1 MNEKV
6 LTDDEVD
13 ALLDGVDSGEVEVQS
28 AKGPHY
34 ASVTPYEIPPRSRI
48 ATKNFPRLELLN
60 EKFAENLRKRTQQL
74 LNCELGL
81 GCSAIASSLFGDI
94 RGRQANILVAVEFAA
109 PPLPGHGAIVFGTEL
124 VHQLVELFFGGGGSE
139 PKEPGIGGFTLGELR
154 VTHAYSNII
163 LATLK
168 NVWEPIQAIDPEQL
182 KTESSISLLNI
193 ADDTDPVIKS
203 TFDFSFEE
211 HAGTLHLLL
220 PNAMVETLLPLF
232 RGSDRKED
240 PAQDEMWADTIRTS
254 LTDIG
259 VSLSTNVG
267 HASMTL
273 GELICLEPGDI
284 INIDSPRIATIFAQ
298 NVPLLEGRFGVHG
311 GRNAVEATEWLGAD
325 PKKPKRDGT
334 HG

>member
-1 MNEKV
+1 MSEKV

-13 ALLDGVDSGEVEVQS
+13 ALLDGVESGEVEVQS

-34 ASVTPYEIPPRSRI
+34 ASVTLYEIPPRSRI
-48 ATKNFPRLELLN
+48 ASKSFPRLELLN
-60 EKFAENLRKRTQQL
+60 EKFAEQLRKRTQQL
-74 LNCELGL
+74 LDCELGL
-81 GCSAIASSLFGDI
+81 SCSGTGSSLFGDI
-94 RGRQANILVAVEFAA
+94 RGHHIDVLVVVEFAA
-109 PPLPGHGAIVFGTEL
+109 PPLTGHGALVFGAEL
-124 VHQLVELFFGGGGSE
+124 VHQLVELFFGGVGSE
-139 PKEPGIGGFTLGELR
+139 PKEPGLGGFTRGELR
-154 VTHAYSNII
+154 VTHAYSDIV

-168 NVWEPIQAIDPEQL
+168 EIWEPIQAINPEQV

-203 TFDFSFEE
+203 TFDFSFQE
-211 HAGTLHLLL
+211 HDGTLHLLL

-232 RGSDRKED
+232 KGTDRKEN
-240 PAQDEMWADTIRTS
+240 PAQDEMWADTIRTA

-259 VSLSTNVG
+259 VSLSTSVG

-273 GELICLEPGDI
+273 GELISLEPGDVI
-284 INIDSPRIATIFAQ
+284 SIDNPRIATIFAQ

-311 GRNAVEATEWLGAD
+311 GRNSVEATQWLGTD
-325 PKKPKRDGT
+325 LKKPKRDGT